1 MKKKNN
7 TPPPEEIK
15 SKGFKI
21 FDSNFQCRGFQFA
34 ENTRY
39 KENVT
44 PKTCSV
50 GFHYCTKA
58 SDCFSYYEFDPSNI
72 ICEVIAYGQVD
83 THLEDSKQCTND
95 IFIGKRLTWAEVL
108 VVANQGSN
116 NTGHSNSG
124 DRNSGNWNSGNWNSG
139 NWNSGNRNSGDRNSG
154 DRNSGDRNSGDSN
167 SGDSNSGNWNSGN
180 WNSGNWNSGNWNSG
194 NRNSGNWNS
203 GNWNSG
209 NRNSG
214 NWNSGDRNSGDRNSG
229 DRNSGNWN
237 SGDSNSGDRNSG
249 NWNSGNWNSGNWNSG
264 NWNSGNRNSGNW
276 NSGDRNSGDRNSGN
290 WNSGDRNSGDSNSGY
305 RNSGAF
311 CTDNNPYLILF
322 NKQTKI
328 RVRDW
333 ESHPA
338 CQLMNKLDLT
348 IWVPVSIMTDAE
360 KAANPKHEAPEGYL
374 KTISH
379 KEAWANM
386 WHNLDTK
393 SKNIFTSLE
402 NFDAK
407 IFEEITGIKTL

>member
-124 DRNSGNWNSGNWNSG
+124 DRNSG
-139 NWNSGNRNSGDRNSG
+139 

-214 NWNSGDRNSGDRNSG
+214 NWNSGD
-229 DRNSGNWN
+229 WN

-249 NWNSGNWNSGNWNSG
+249 NWNSG
-264 NWNSGNRNSGNW
+264 
-276 NSGDRNSGDRNSGN
+276 DRNSGDSNSGYRNSGN